1 MEIETKKYQ
10 YAVSITRYDEDSEQT
25 ELVDQ
30 WITADDAIELM
41 MHIRDNVTDASET
54 EQEEDIETDDEIE
67 EKTVEAE
74 PVKKPNTRTY
84 TKRAGP
90 TPAYDREEVRKDFIA
105 GMSSGDVAKKHG
117 VPVSTIYAIKNV
129 MKNNGELGESTSQS
143 VAQKSGE
150 STTLPKSFGKFNF
163 EVDEDL
169 ERDVADA
176 IHDGETLNDLIN
188 SFPSAPLPT
197 LKHLF
202 EKYSQKS

>member
-10 YAVSITRYDEDSEQT
+10 YAVSVTRYDEDSEQT

-54 EQEEDIETDDEIE
+54 EQEENVETHDEIE
-67 EKTVEAE
+67 EKTVEVE
-74 PVKKPNTRTY
+74 PVKKTSTQKRTGIQV
-84 TKRAGP
+84 T
-90 TPAYDREEVRKDFIA
+90 YDVEAMKSDIRSGMKPQVIANKYGTSLGTVYQRKSE
-105 GMSSGDVAKKHG
+105 MKK
-117 VPVSTIYAIKNV
+117 A
-129 MKNNGELGESTSQS
+129 GELGESTSQS
-143 VAQKSGE
+143 VVQKSGE
-150 STTLPKSFGKFNF
+150 SATLPKSFGNLNI
-163 EVDEDL
+163 EIDEDL

-176 IHDGETLNDLIN
+176 IHDGETLSDLIN

-202 EKYSQKS
+202 EKYSHQS